1 MRKLK
6 VKKVEQGVKV
16 IKSKGSV
23 FNQVSSF
30 MIFLL
35 TEMAQFGSFRN
46 LGKGKIHSSLF
57 KKKNGTLCR

>member
-23 FNQVSSF
+23 FNQVRSF

-35 TEMAQFGSFRN
+35 TEMAQFGSFR
-46 LGKGKIHSSLF
+46 KGKIHSYLS